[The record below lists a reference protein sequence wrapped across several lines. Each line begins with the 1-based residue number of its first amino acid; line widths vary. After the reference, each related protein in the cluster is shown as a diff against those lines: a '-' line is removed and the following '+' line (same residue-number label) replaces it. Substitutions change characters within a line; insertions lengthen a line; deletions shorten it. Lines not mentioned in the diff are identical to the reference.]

1 MLSYEKT
8 FAFETKNH
16 LKVGF
21 KTENQ
26 GIRII
31 GREEEGT
38 ELYVKFDAKKLNEE
52 AIIEKFIKMEF
63 DAEKNILSIDLT
75 ELEDEISI
83 RNAKF
88 VLSIPKLSD
97 VIAEVENAPISME
110 NLQGVQKINGEN
122 GPIRIEGVNGE
133 IICETENSPISISH
147 CKSNIWIKTE
157 NGPIKLKECDV
168 NFELNAENSPVKLIR
183 CSGGLISKTENG
195 PVRVLEANF
204 QSADVKSENGSIY
217 YEFTPTKT
225 GKFSFQNENGKI
237 HLVIPAE
244 VPYKIRAENDFGNFN
259 IGLEGNYDRKT
270 DNDIHIIEMI
280 KEAGSVNIS
289 AKNENGSIVLMP
301 NSQKKNQKKRNWN
314 FDDFSEKLDEIMD
327 KIPEGIDLGKFKK
340 KIEKAKKKILKINIS
355 DLGNSV
361 QNAMKE
367 IKIDIDGFAEKEMN
381 KDKIKEIKEKVN
393 EVVENIKT
401 AFMEKELSEKE
412 RKEVDER
419 SRLKILQ
426 MLENGKISADEAERL
441 LDAIKGKNFGGN
453 EE

>member
-8 FAFETKNH
+8 FAFETKNY

-21 KTENQ
+21 KAENQ

-52 AIIEKFIKMEF
+52 AVIEKFIKKEF
-63 DAEKNILSIDLT
+63 NAEKNILSIDLT

-133 IICETENSPISISH
+133 IICETENSPMSISH

-157 NGPIKLKECDV
+157 NGPVKLKECDV

-183 CSGGLISKTENG
+183 CRGGLISKTENG
-195 PVRVLEANF
+195 PVRILEANF
-204 QSADVKSENGSIY
+204 QSADVKSENGNIY

-225 GKFSFQNENGKI
+225 GKFSFQNEKS
-237 HLVIPAE
+237 
-244 VPYKIRAENDFGNFN
+244 F
-259 IGLEGNYDRKT
+259 
-270 DNDIHIIEMI
+270 
-280 KEAGSVNIS
+280 
-289 AKNENGSIVLMP
+289 
-301 NSQKKNQKKRNWN
+301 
-314 FDDFSEKLDEIMD
+314 LD
-327 KIPEGIDLGKFKK
+327 
-340 KIEKAKKKILKINIS
+340 
-355 DLGNSV
+355 
-361 QNAMKE
+361 
-367 IKIDIDGFAEKEMN
+367 
-381 KDKIKEIKEKVN
+381 
-393 EVVENIKT
+393 
-401 AFMEKELSEKE
+401 
-412 RKEVDER
+412 
-419 SRLKILQ
+419 
-426 MLENGKISADEAERL
+426 
-441 LDAIKGKNFGGN
+441 
-453 EE
+453 